1 MTVSISIR
9 KKEHRLAGRSKM
21 AFLIRPGKIP
31 MCTRIVNPR
40 DMWYVVAETE

>member
-1 MTVSISIR
+1 
-9 KKEHRLAGRSKM
+9 M